1 MSNGTV
7 IDNLE
12 SKTNRKVAK
21 KTKAGDSLYEKKP
34 SIFNKMSNIWRNLG
48 HSCGIITDDIA
59 IDLGTANTLVYAKR
73 RGIILNEPS
82 VVAIDSKGQCIFG
95 TEAKLM
101 MGKSHDGI
109 KVMRPLK
116 DGVITNAEDA
126 KYMIHGCYKL
136 MNESNKLIGPLMI
149 ICVPAGST
157 PVERKAIQEAAE
169 SSGAREVY
177 LIHEPMAAA
186 IGAGLPVNEP
196 RGSMIVDI
204 GGGTTEVAIIS
215 LGGVVYSCS
224 IRVGGDSL
232 DEAIVSYIRRKY
244 NLLIGEI
251 TAEKIKKEIG
261 AACII
266 DDEEEN
272 KSMTIRGRDLVHGI
286 PKEIIITRKQ
296 IAESLLEPVAQIVS
310 GILKALEASPP
321 ELASDIS
328 DAGIYLSGG
337 SSMLKYLDLV
347 IKNATKLP
355 VQLANNPL
363 FCVINGMGHVLENLH
378 KYTHVLFKQ
387 E

>member
-1 MSNGTV
+1 MTYRTNSTTD
-7 IDNLE
+7 ILE
-12 SKTNRKVAK
+12 AKSSSIGIHQSKKNDKNTSFK
-21 KTKAGDSLYEKKP
+21 K
-34 SIFNKMSNIWRNLG
+34 KMSNAWRNLG
-48 HSCGIITDDIA
+48 HSLGVVTDDYA

-73 RGIILNEPS
+73 KGIILNEPS
-82 VVAIDSKGQCIFG
+82 VVAIDAKGRCIFG

-101 MGKSHDGI
+101 MGKAHDGI

-136 MNESNKLIGPLMI
+136 MNETNKLIGPLMI

-169 SSGAREVY
+169 SSGAREVF
-177 LIHEPMAAA
+177 LIKEPMAAA
-186 IGAGLPVNEP
+186 IGAGLPVNDP
-196 RGSMIVDI
+196 VGSMIVDI
-204 GGGTTEVAIIS
+204 GGGTSEVAIIS

-224 IRVGGDSL
+224 IRVGGDSF
-232 DEAIVSYIRRKY
+232 DDAIISYIRRKY

-261 AACII
+261 AACVIE
-266 DDEEEN
+266 DDEEN
-272 KSMTIRGRDLVHGI
+272 QSMTISGRDLVHGI
-286 PKEIIITRKQ
+286 PKEIMITRKQ
-296 IAESLLEPVAQIVS
+296 IAESLLEPVSQIVS
-310 GILKALEASPP
+310 GILRALEASPP

-328 DAGIYLSGG
+328 SSGIWLSGG
-337 SSMLKYLDLV
+337 SSMLKYLDFV

-355 VQLANNPL
+355 VRLAANPL
-363 FCVINGMGHVLENLH
+363 FCVINGMGHVLENLN
-378 KYTHVLFKQ
+378 KYTHVLFRQ